1 MDAEKWTGIILAG
14 GLSSRMGTNKAL
26 LELNGSAVLTHINN
40 AIRPAV
46 SRIVVAAG
54 SNEAIYSALGDKDF
68 EFVKDVY
75 PGKGPLAGLDAALS
89 VSQTEWNLVSACDMP
104 LLQTSFFNG
113 MKRLA
118 VQYPTCNAIVPRVE
132 GRIHP
137 LAGVYHRRVL
147 PELEQCLIH
156 DRLRVIR
163 WLEEIGCHFAEIDEL
178 EQVGIEHAALQLSN
192 MNTPEEFENIR
203 IHLQRSEFPSGG

>member
-26 LELNGSAVLTHINN
+26 LKLNGSAVLTHMNN

-54 SNEAIYSALGDKDF
+54 PSEAIYTALGDEDF
-68 EFVKDVY
+68 ECVKDAY
-75 PGKGPLAGLDAALS
+75 PGKGPLAGLHAALT
-89 VSQTEWNLVSACDMP
+89 VSHTEWNLVSACDMP

-118 VQYPTCNAIVPRVE
+118 AQYPTCSVIVPRVE

-147 PELEQCLIH
+147 PLLEQCLIH
-156 DRLRVIR
+156 DRLRVIG
-163 WLEEIGCHFAEIDEL
+163 WLEEIGCQFVETNEL
-178 EQVGIEHAALQLSN
+178 EQVGIGHAELQLSN
-192 MNTPEEFENIR
+192 MNTPEEFEKIR
-203 IHLQRSEFPSGG
+203 IRLQHSELSSEG

>member
-1 MDAEKWTGIILAG
+1 MDANKWTGIILAG
-14 GLSSRMGTNKAL
+14 GSSSRMGTNKAL
-26 LELNGSAVLTHINN
+26 LQLNGSTVLTHISN

-46 SRIVVAAG
+46 FRIVVATG
-54 SNEAIYSALGDKDF
+54 SSEAIYSALGDEDF
-68 EFVKDVY
+68 ECVKDVY
-75 PGKGPLAGLDAALS
+75 PGKGPLAGLHAALS
-89 VSQTEWNLVSACDMP
+89 ASHTEWNLVSACDMP

-113 MKRLA
+113 MKRITA
-118 VQYPTCNAIVPRVE
+118 QYPTCNAIVPRVE

-156 DRLRVIR
+156 ERLRVIR
-163 WLEEIGCHFAEIDEL
+163 WLEEIGCHFAEINEL
-178 EQVGIEHAALQLSN
+178 EHVGIGHAALQLSN

-203 IHLQRSEFPSGG
+203 IRLQRSKFPSGS

>member
-104 LLQTSFFNG
+104 LLQTSFS
-113 MKRLA
+113 M
-118 VQYPTCNAIVPRVE
+118 E
-132 GRIHP
+132 
-137 LAGVYHRRVL
+137 
-147 PELEQCLIH
+147 
-156 DRLRVIR
+156 
-163 WLEEIGCHFAEIDEL
+163 
-178 EQVGIEHAALQLSN
+178 
-192 MNTPEEFENIR
+192 
-203 IHLQRSEFPSGG
+203 